1 MTSLNLIYRDLVI
14 LIVDLLTSGIVSRVT
29 VVRDNLDRGGQT
41 NNSIMRPVTRRA
53 AQKDVCI

>member
-1 MTSLNLIYRDLVI
+1 VI

-41 NNSIMRPVTRRA
+41 DRQTNNSIMRPVTRRA